1 MFDRDAISG
10 TRPKGLRDGETMM
23 RRHFDRKI
31 WVANGKLPHYYVIK
45 GVCDGRRQVP
55 SGKYRDDGS
64 FFDKWREERD
74 KR

>member
-1 MFDRDAISG
+1 
-10 TRPKGLRDGETMM
+10 MM
-23 RRHFDRKI
+23 RGKHFDRKI
-31 WVANGKLPHYYVIK
+31 WVANGKLSHYYVIK
-45 GVCDGRRQVP
+45 GVWDGCRQVP